1 MAQQNIFQA
10 LGLYALME
18 LRDLFQI
25 PTSGTDQSAL
35 TNNTQQLG
43 KIAPA
48 TTPSFMTQYQQQL
61 SQLSPNNN
69 PMKLDNNAMGVA
81 SRRSSAF
88 KTGKT
93 RQGTGQL
100 ARDMRI
106 NALNI

>member
-10 LGLYALME
+10 LGLDALME
-18 LRDLFQI
+18 LRNLFQV

-61 SQLSPNNN
+61 GQLTPSNN

-81 SRRSSAF
+81 SRRSCAF
-88 KTGKT
+88 KSGKT

-100 ARDMRI
+100 ARDMKI

>member
-10 LGLYALME
+10 LGLDALME
-18 LRDLFQI
+18 LRDLFQV
-25 PTSGTDQSAL
+25 PTSGTDKSAL

-48 TTPSFMTQYQQQL
+48 TTPPFMTQYQQQL

-106 NALNI
+106 KALNI

>member
-10 LGLYALME
+10 LGLDALME

-35 TNNTQQLG
+35 TNNTEQLG

-61 SQLSPNNN
+61 SQLSPKNN

-81 SRRSSAF
+81 SRRSSTF

-106 NALNI
+106 KALNI